1 MLHNIC
7 YLAHASYYIVEQTF
21 ISDLSSDKLWISSDK
36 KQGEN
41 TISSESPSKTTS
53 NSVKEI

>member
-7 YLAHASYYIVEQTF
+7 YLAHTSYYIVEPTF
-21 ISDLSSDKLWISSDK
+21 ISDLISDKLWISSDK

-41 TISSESPSKTTS
+41 TICSESPSKTTS